1 MDQFEGLRKKL
12 ELESWPKIYMFKF
25 IGEPDRLDQ
34 LKYLF
39 QSAEVS
45 IRASSK
51 GKYQAFTAK
60 MLMLNVEDIIHIYEE
75 ASKIKGVVAL

>member
-1 MDQFEGLRKKL
+1 MDQFAGLREKL
-12 ELESWPKIYMFKF
+12 EEEKWPKVYMFKF
-25 IGEPDRLDQ
+25 IGEPDNVDK

-45 IRASSK
+45 VRASSK

-60 MLMLNVEDIIHIYEE
+60 MLMLNVDDVISIYEE
-75 ASKIKGVVAL
+75 AAKIPGIVAL